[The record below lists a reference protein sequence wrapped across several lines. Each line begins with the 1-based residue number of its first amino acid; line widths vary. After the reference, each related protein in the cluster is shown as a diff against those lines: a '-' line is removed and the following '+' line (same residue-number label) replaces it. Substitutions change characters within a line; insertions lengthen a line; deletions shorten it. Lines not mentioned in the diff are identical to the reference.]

1 MTNLDQFES
10 TFKSA
15 DKARFSY
22 ESVSLQELL
31 VVTDGDEEMAS
42 GFRSNVEQMLMGA
55 TGIESLELS
64 VVMGADFDKISTLLQ
79 LIDERQPDLVCTYRN
94 LHVEAADY
102 PYSLGGYLDV
112 LTQVSTT
119 PVLVMPHPR
128 FDACPT
134 STQSVMAITDHLTGD
149 DHLVSFA
156 TALTAAGGTLSLTH
170 VEDLATFE
178 RYIETIGKIPEI
190 DTSSAQQFL
199 LEQLLREPRDYIDS
213 CTEVLGSQGLP
224 FAVKSHVSVGHH
236 LADYRRLVE
245 EHDVDLLVLNTKDED
260 QLAIHGLA
268 YPLTVELRR
277 TPLLLL

>member
-1 MTNLDQFES
+1 
-10 TFKSA
+10 
-15 DKARFSY
+15 
-22 ESVSLQELL
+22 
-31 VVTDGDEEMAS
+31 
-42 GFRSNVEQMLMGA
+42 MLTGA

-64 VVMGADFDKISTLLQ
+64 LLLGDDFDKISTLLQ

-156 TALTAAGGTLSLTH
+156 TALTTAGGTLSLTH

-178 RYIETIGKIPEI
+178 RYIETIGKFQKSIRARH
-190 DTSSAQQFL
+190 SS
-199 LEQLLREPRDYIDS
+199 S
-213 CTEVLGSQGLP
+213 CWSNCSGNRVTILT
-224 FAVKSHVSVGHH
+224 
-236 LADYRRLVE
+236 LAPKYWEARGCRF
-245 EHDVDLLVLNTKDED
+245 K
-260 QLAIHGLA
+260 
-268 YPLTVELRR
+268 
-277 TPLLLL
+277 

>member
-15 DKARFSY
+15 DKARFSH

-213 CTEVLGSQGLP
+213 CSAVLGSLGLP
-224 FAVKSHVSVGHH
+224 FSVESHVSVGHH

-245 EHDVDLLVLNTKDED
+245 AHGVDLLVLNTKDED

-268 YPLTVELRR
+268 YPLTVELRT